1 MRKRL
6 IAGALLTAGLLA
18 VPATALADDSVRI
31 TSGTTDSVRITSDTT
46 DSVRI
51 TSDTTDSVRITAD
64 SVRITSGPSP
74 DDKIW

>member
-18 VPATALADDSVRI
+18 VPATALAD
-31 TSGTTDSVRITSDTT
+31 G
-46 DSVRI
+46 SVRI

-64 SVRITSGPSP
+64 SVRITAGPSP

>member
-6 IAGALLTAGLLA
+6 FAGALLTAGLLA

-31 TSGTTDSVRITSDTT
+31 TGGTTDSVRITD
-46 DSVRI
+46 
-51 TSDTTDSVRITAD
+51 DSVRITAD
-64 SVRITSGPSP
+64 SVRITSAPSP

>member
-1 MRKRL
+1 MRTRI

-18 VPATALADDSVRI
+18 TPATALA
-31 TSGTTDSVRITSDTT
+31 DSVRITSDAP

-51 TSDTTDSVRITAD
+51 TNDSVRITDDSVRITAD
-64 SVRITSGPSP
+64 SVRITATP